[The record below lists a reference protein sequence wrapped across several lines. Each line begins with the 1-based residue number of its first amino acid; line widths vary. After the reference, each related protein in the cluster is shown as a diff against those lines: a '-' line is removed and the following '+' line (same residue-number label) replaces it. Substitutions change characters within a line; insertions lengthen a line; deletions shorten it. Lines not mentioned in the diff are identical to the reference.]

1 MGTQKLCACN
11 QTRQNLIGVDI
22 DLVDTIKQPF
32 ATIVKELSEVPRGGV
47 WLNPFRGIPHG
58 PRLSRFDVIYLDENC
73 SVLEFTENFAEA
85 EFTPIGSEAASAII
99 LSAHSLTSSRIQ
111 KGDQLRICRPSKALA
126 GFDDASL
133 PADDEG
139 SLRCLQRIG
148 LLESEAQSSA
158 HKQQDMDAEF
168 DQGENDKPSLT
179 LRILSWLFPSPASGD
194 RRSGE
199 RVPAP
204 GLVAYYWTGGAPQKF
219 QLGNVSQS
227 GLFLLTEER
236 WRPGT
241 RIVMTLQRDDS
252 DKALPEEIQRVESE
266 IIRWGVDGV
275 GCAFVESGFVDLNNG
290 EIVKNKKF
298 DSEAFKRFLCRVQ
311 SPASTA
317 GNPTPNRDV

>member
-1 MGTQKLCACN
+1 
-11 QTRQNLIGVDI
+11 
-22 DLVDTIKQPF
+22 
-32 ATIVKELSEVPRGGV
+32 
-47 WLNPFRGIPHG
+47 
-58 PRLSRFDVIYLDENC
+58 
-73 SVLEFTENFAEA
+73 
-85 EFTPIGSEAASAII
+85 
-99 LSAHSLTSSRIQ
+99 
-111 KGDQLRICRPSKALA
+111 
-126 GFDDASL
+126 
-133 PADDEG
+133 
-139 SLRCLQRIG
+139 
-148 LLESEAQSSA
+148 
-158 HKQQDMDAEF
+158 
-168 DQGENDKPSLT
+168 
-179 LRILSWLFPSPASGD
+179 
-194 RRSGE
+194 
-199 RVPAP
+199 
-204 GLVAYYWTGGAPQKF
+204 
-219 QLGNVSQS
+219 VSQS